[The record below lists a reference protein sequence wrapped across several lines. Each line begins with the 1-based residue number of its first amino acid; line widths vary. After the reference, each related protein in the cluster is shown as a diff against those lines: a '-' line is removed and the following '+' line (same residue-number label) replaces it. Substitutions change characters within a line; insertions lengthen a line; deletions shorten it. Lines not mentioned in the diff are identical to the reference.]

1 MMFRSVLL
9 SYAIFMCSGSC
20 GGTCFSIGSNIGAS
34 LSHSIRSHSRH
45 CLLEV
50 GVCADMHESSL
61 LQITHELVLDD

>member
-20 GGTCFSIGSNIGAS
+20 GGTCFRIGSICAS
-34 LSHSIRSHSRH
+34 LSHSSHRTQH